1 MKKLISVL
9 LAAAAL
15 LSLCSCS
22 GKSIKFGD
30 DITQTT
36 EAIPGLP
43 SVETTQDKREFKD
56 ESGRTVCLVTGEIPQ
71 LSGGAGYPTDKINSA
86 LKLMF
91 VHKSDEA
98 KNNIKNAAE
107 FMDSQSSEQPWSTK
121 LTYELKYMDES
132 IVSFLCNIYFSYF
145 GPDTLVPSHT
155 AVGVCVDMKTGEIL
169 NLLSFAGD
177 EKDAAR
183 QQLIEIVQK
192 KSVTGFYAG
201 NTLTEEQLQLIAD
214 TFDESNFWYKDG
226 VFSYFFDR
234 ATIAQNDSGYYV
246 CELRPSDYS
255 GILSLER

>member
-1 MKKLISVL
+1 M
-9 LAAAAL
+9 
-15 LSLCSCS
+15 
-22 GKSIKFGD
+22 
-30 DITQTT
+30 
-36 EAIPGLP
+36 
-43 SVETTQDKREFKD
+43 
-56 ESGRTVCLVTGEIPQ
+56 TGEIPQ

-107 FMDSQSSEQPWSTK
+107 FMDSQSSDQPWSTK

-177 EKDAAR
+177 EKDSAR

-234 ATIAQNDSGYYV
+234 ATIAQNESGYYV
-246 CELRPSDYS
+246 CEMRPSDYS